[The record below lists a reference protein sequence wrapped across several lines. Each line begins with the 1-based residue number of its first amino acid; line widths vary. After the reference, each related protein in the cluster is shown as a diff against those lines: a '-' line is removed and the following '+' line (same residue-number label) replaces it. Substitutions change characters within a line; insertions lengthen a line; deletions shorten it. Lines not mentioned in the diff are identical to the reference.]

1 MATPPNGTKL
11 SLGKLGRATAVGNSD
26 YTSKTSLNSAGRD
39 SGTSKT
45 SLSDFYIGSVDNTL
59 DGYPY
64 VDEQTNEAYEV
75 TFTNGNSLF
84 NTRVRT
90 RAENFTWT
98 TSDNSLFELQ
108 ANQDYTAQYNA
119 QAIADANTYVSKSY
133 EGNLVTDFD
142 FNAWADANTLKSIH
156 ANVLSK
162 NMVGKIKVET
172 W

>member
-1 MATPPNGTKL
+1 MATPPDGTKL
-11 SLGKLGRATAVGNSD
+11 SLGKLGRATNVGNSN

-64 VDEQTNEAYEV
+64 VDQQTNEAYEV

-90 RAENFTWT
+90 RAENFTCDWNEKT
-98 TSDNSLFELQ
+98 RCSEFPLEV
-108 ANQDYTAQYNA
+108 A
-119 QAIADANTYVSKSY
+119 
-133 EGNLVTDFD
+133 
-142 FNAWADANTLKSIH
+142 
-156 ANVLSK
+156 
-162 NMVGKIKVET
+162 
-172 W
+172 